1 MNKQEVLEKIIF
13 YLTKEPVEK
22 FYTIKK
28 NKCYINIS
36 ELDTINDRAK
46 RLSFS
51 NEDEDFEIVL
61 QNTISSYNN
70 KQLTFQD
77 LKNELGR
84 IMYNDANLLDK
95 KIASYKSIVDKRRII
110 EDHTTLVINSLE
122 KELERANMVLNDI
135 SFQLYF
141 SNYVLFVHK
150 FHNGSSQILDT
161 KSSFNNQESYT
172 DFICRESVFE
182 NMVREHYTFVKNQLD
197 IQLEKNKNSKLYY
210 EEVRKLFF
218 GVTKEELYI
227 PFETYWNIKLNLNL
241 LFYVP
246 VKESKLSSF
255 YYVVNKHRVN
265 KELKIDPYLY
275 NTINTITQT
284 YIEEAVIEF
293 KKFYYDVTGHNNY
306 EPDFLTKLKSR
317 GSWNVVRNI
326 FINLCLLSGNNYV
339 FGEYLRFITRE
350 KKFYEEARFDKQYP
364 SYIDKDMISQK
375 IAFGIETQKD
385 MDKYISDY
393 IVACNTFD
401 RREELNEEFAIKIVA
416 VLSMLFDNYPPNKR
430 EKEDEDDSDQN

>member
-22 FYTIKK
+22 FYTVKK
-28 NKCYINIS
+28 NKYYINIS
-36 ELDTINDRAK
+36 ELDTINDRSK

-51 NEDEDFEIVL
+51 NEDEDFEQVL

-95 KIASYKSIVDKRRII
+95 KVASYKSIVDKRRII
-110 EDHTTLVINSLE
+110 EDHTSIVIQTLERELE
-122 KELERANMVLNDI
+122 KANMVLNDI

-150 FHNGSSQILDT
+150 FHNGSSQILNT
-161 KSSFNNQESYT
+161 KSNFNNQETYL

-182 NMVREHYTFVKNQLD
+182 NMVREHYNYVKNQLD
-197 IQLEKNKNSKLYY
+197 IQVEKNKNYKLYY
-210 EEVRKLFF
+210 EELRKLFF

-227 PFETYWNIKLNLNL
+227 PFETYWNIKLGLNL

-255 YYVVNKHRVN
+255 YYVINKYRVN

-293 KKFYYDVTGHNNY
+293 KKFYYDVMGDNNY
-306 EPDFLTKLKSR
+306 KPDFISKMKSK

-326 FINLCLLSGNNYV
+326 FINLCLLAGNNYV
-339 FGEYLRFITRE
+339 FGEYLRSITKE
-350 KKFYEEARFDKQYP
+350 KKFYEEAKFEKQYP

-385 MDKYISDY
+385 MEKYISDY
-393 IVACNTFD
+393 IVSCNTFD
-401 RREELNEEFAIKIVA
+401 RREELNEEFINKIIN
-416 VLSMLFDNYPPNKR
+416 VLSMLFDDYPAKNR
-430 EKEDEDDSDQN
+430 ENSDSEEKEED

>member
-28 NKCYINIS
+28 NKYYINIS
-36 ELDTINDRAK
+36 ELDTINDRNK
-46 RLSFS
+46 RISFY
-51 NEDEDFEIVL
+51 NEDEDFENVL

-70 KQLTFQD
+70 KQLSFQD

-110 EDHTTLVINSLE
+110 EDHTSIVINSLE
-122 KELERANMVLNDI
+122 RELEKANMVLNDI

-150 FHNGSSQILDT
+150 FHNGCSHILNT

-182 NMVREHYTFVKNQLD
+182 NMVRDHYTYLKSQLD
-197 IQLEKNKNSKLYY
+197 HQLEKNKNSKLYY
-210 EEVRKLFF
+210 EELRKLFF

-284 YIEEAVIEF
+284 YIEEAVVEF
-293 KKFYYDVTGHNNY
+293 KKFYYDVMGDNNY
-306 EPDFLTKLKSR
+306 KADFLTKLKSR

-326 FINLCLLSGNNYV
+326 FINICVLSGNNYV
-339 FGEYLRFITRE
+339 FGEYLRSITKE
-350 KKFYEEARFDKQYP
+350 KKFYEEAKFEKQYP

-385 MDKYISDY
+385 MEKYMSDY
-393 IVACNTFD
+393 IIACNTFD
-401 RREELNEEFAIKIVA
+401 RREELNEEFAAKIVG
-416 VLSMLFDNYPPNKR
+416 VLSMLFDNYPATKNNN
-430 EKEDEDDSDQN
+430 EEQDNLEED